1 MKLVKILSDKVQ
13 IRSDYKEFDDVRI
26 NDLIAVSDGEV
37 ELVTM
42 VNTLT
47 DIDTEN
53 EEEIGE
59 NDYILE
65 HSSTKM
71 LECSIIGTVKDGTFQ
86 KAIDKYPTMKVSAH
100 RISKEEFAS
109 MLSRYTEG
117 FCIGEYSAYEFPAY
131 VDGNKF
137 FQRHA
142 CIVGNTGAG
151 KSETV
156 AKILEQTSKLP
167 GANVIVFDIH
177 GEYKEL
183 SYCLLYTS
191 DAADE

>member
-1 MKLVKILSDKVQ
+1 
-13 IRSDYKEFDDVRI
+13 
-26 NDLIAVSDGEV
+26 
-37 ELVTM
+37 M
-42 VNTLT
+42 VL
-47 DIDTEN
+47 
-53 EEEIGE
+53 
-59 NDYILE
+59 Y
-65 HSSTKM
+65 H
-71 LECSIIGTVKDGTFQ
+71 
-86 KAIDKYPTMKVSAH
+86 
-100 RISKEEFAS
+100 
-109 MLSRYTEG
+109 
-117 FCIGEYSAYEFPAY
+117 GEYTAYEFPAF

-183 SYCLLYTS
+183 SY
-191 DAADE
+191 ARNIQIGR